1 MVICFLNFNVY
12 FLLKSP
18 KYSTTDTLALS
29 EQLCV
34 IFGSGDFKIHVIL
47 TYEPQ

>member
-1 MVICFLNFNVY
+1 MFTFYWKALNIV
-12 FLLKSP
+12 LQ
-18 KYSTTDTLALS
+18 TS